1 MLRGEVRD
9 DVCECAV
16 ERALSV
22 EGALELQEGAVPL
35 VRRLLGQRERLLAPN
50 RVVPA
55 MRKNIFKGCPAEGEC
70 TGWPICSEKR
80 VA

>member
-1 MLRGEVRD
+1 MLGTDLMLRGEVRD

-35 VRRLLGQRERLLAPN
+35 VGRLLGQGERLLAAH
-50 RVVPA
+50 RVVPVI
-55 MRKNIFKGCPAEGEC
+55 RE
-70 TGWPICSEKR
+70 
-80 VA
+80 

>member
-1 MLRGEVRD
+1 MRD

-35 VRRLLGQRERLLAPN
+35 VGRLLGQGERLLAPH

-55 MRKNIFKGCPAEGEC
+55 MREGLGTLFSDIGQLRESAQGGPSVQ
-70 TGWPICSEKR
+70 TSGLH
-80 VA
+80 